1 MYTFVTPLRPEDIY
15 HHGTKGMH
23 WGVKNG
29 PPYPIGNLQKKTSSK
44 ILRLPM

>member
-29 PPYPIGNLQKKTSSK
+29 PPYPIVNL
-44 ILRLPM
+44 